1 MSQSSIFKILA
12 VEVLMYEFFVF
23 VGMSRINPQRQRIH
37 RMLTEILGGSHYSRI
52 SVLTP
57 YYYEI
62 GEKLIL

>member
-12 VEVLMYEFFVF
+12 VEVLMCEFF